1 MAVMVCITANGDP
14 ETQRWHYAI
23 ATPVRPDRGFSFVW
37 RVSINEERVIYSLVV
52 LEHVNNFLH
61 PSSTLI
67 LPLPV

>member
-1 MAVMVCITANGDP
+1 MAVMVWITANGDP

-52 LEHVNNFLH
+52 L
-61 PSSTLI
+61 STSRI
-67 LPLPV
+67 FFIPLEP